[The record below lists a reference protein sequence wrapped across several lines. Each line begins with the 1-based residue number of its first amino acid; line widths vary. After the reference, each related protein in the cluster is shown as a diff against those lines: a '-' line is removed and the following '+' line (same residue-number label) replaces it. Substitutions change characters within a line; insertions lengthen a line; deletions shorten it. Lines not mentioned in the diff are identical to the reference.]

1 MFLMFIWMKWFWKT
15 TTVIMVTIIQS
26 VFILDDR
33 YTQTLGVILMLVQM
47 IAFYLSEYNNRT
59 EFINQQ
65 QKQRDLK
72 QLVEIMK
79 TKLPIGVAIFQKNH
93 INQYEQQAQKFAQ
106 KKKDSIVYQQSIL
119 PLSIQKNHHYSQ
131 QEIKNL
137 KNNSDKYIS
146 CSNIRDQK
154 SSVLIQQFPN
164 QETKLDI
171 DIRFINDILFQQ
183 AFNITDQQQ
192 QQYSNNFCSKGL
204 DDSQIKM
211 KKSNS
216 SSNSNSS
223 SGQKSQNINID
234 NNLSKI
240 REKEYSSGMN
250 HSRFSNKYNVS
261 NDNVLEMKNLYTNN
275 NNITEAN
282 NLLLTECYEKQKRYN
297 NFRIK
302 DKITQQSVHQFLES
316 LYVPQ
321 RQNNPKKQYNSKM
334 QNQDDEDQIGFYTNF
349 AEVRRQQQDNRSSS
363 GQKINFKQLINN
375 FFQANEE
382 SPTRSQRL
390 NNFDRM
396 YFNCQQILD
405 RPRKETKADLAARSN
420 NNDDNLK
427 QYDIKITSVILN
439 GEPAL
444 IVMIND
450 STDRFIMQQMKESSE
465 FKSQLLNYIQH
476 IAKTPLNSIIQLSET
491 MEQWFPLSPNNKQ
504 ICNDIKDNLEIIKK
518 NGLILHHQVQSIID
532 LQQINCNS
540 KIQIKT
546 DLIDLYTVIREVQE
560 LFQTEIEGKHLK
572 FEIDLEEENI
582 EMQTDENRLTQILIE
597 MIGNSVKFTKEN
609 DSIKIQ
615 ASIQKTYTVS
625 LICIT
630 IIDTGSGM
638 SPEQVA
644 IINSS
649 ASLENIPVPNS
660 HFRQGPGIG
669 LEVSRKLI
677 GLLGPFS
684 KFNLKSAVGEGCQFK
699 FWLYMNLN
707 EKEAA
712 EKSNRMMRKT
722 SDLILEKD
730 DIPSYDKFVIS
741 NKLQHMEIMIDPFSI
756 IPQVMYSNKDFNHF
770 IQSRRSSKQSGAS
783 FSPKQARTTV
793 GGVLGYSSSF
803 SNNNQL
809 TQLQNQFLL
818 EQQTLQAQIMKKRS
832 LYRMNYSP
840 QIVIRKRDMT
850 LNTYMQEQQK
860 NPLAI
865 YIKPKTS
872 QAKLTP
878 SNSQKD
884 LNNEQTE
891 EDKIIK
897 ENQSENAK
905 KDDNSLSSPK
915 KLEEFNQNNN
925 KCTPVA
931 SKNLNSQFKKNISNF
946 NQAPQNQNHSKA
958 TTAMRKL
965 KSNVSLDSLDTLLRP
980 FRHFNKKHTLQMRS
994 KQESSKFQRSN
1005 RKFLSNSYQASQEYH
1020 STTLSPCIKKS
1031 TLTNQSQQVV
1041 NSQVL
1046 NETKNYSTYFT
1057 QALDNNNYNKIRS
1070 ESQFKKN
1077 PQNFKKTQYHRNQSI
1092 EDPFTQLLR
1101 KQDHLYKSTK
1111 LKDLSGEESENDEL
1125 DEENEVDDTVNSQ
1138 IDGNAN
1144 QNSIISQ
1151 NLKNSKKLLSL
1162 SKGFLSPRSN
1172 KEGQSGTESHNLVQ
1186 TTRYSIDKKHLQS
1199 PLSENLNTEI
1209 SFLQLELTDEFGGY
1223 QQEKNDVR
1231 NLNIKSN
1238 EKVFVNRNQKK
1249 NAGTLKYENQQQQ
1262 FTFNTIKNSNFS
1274 QISLRN
1280 LDSCIQIQEDRLSIV
1295 SLQSNNSHK
1304 FSRPQEKSHYHS
1316 LTHIPDSATN
1326 QSPRMKKR
1334 HEQKS
1339 SLKKHKRQSHSP
1351 IEALPTQ
1358 QNDNQLRLPV
1368 GKKCILN
1375 TTSFADK
1382 EKNNIQS
1389 GAKHAIATQGVSFLL
1404 PDQNEYGK
1412 MNQKEPRIVNIQ
1424 IEKTQISKNEGE
1436 STFREYIE
1444 DKLTPGKNR
1453 KSLQQSNRGSIDGQK
1468 FNFIYS
1474 LDNLVPLT
1482 EKVQSPNSKEQINE
1496 GNQNQNNTQIRTK
1509 ILIKKDTANDPQL
1522 LNIQINALDN
1532 TEQIYSSQVLDD
1544 QKSQNKM
1551 FLNTYQQNI
1560 HQQQRQQQFTANQVV
1575 KSHSSIGNK
1584 QVKPTMNTIMS
1595 HDIDQDIFDTLFP
1608 EDTLILIVD
1617 DTTFN
1622 RIVLKQ
1628 MFKSSQNIV
1637 IQEAINGQDAID
1649 KIKTLKE
1656 TQNRTFNLI
1665 FMDLN
1670 MPIMDG
1676 FEALKQIQN
1685 LIHQKYISWVP
1696 VVAVTA
1702 YDTEVE
1708 NCRNKGFDGF
1718 ISKPVRIKEMVRSL
1732 IRIISIIEASQEQQ

>member
-1 MFLMFIWMKWFWKT
+1 
-15 TTVIMVTIIQS
+15 MVTIIQC
-26 VFILDDR
+26 VFILDNK
-33 YTQTLGVILMLVQM
+33 YTQTLGVILMLIQM
-47 IAFYLSEYNNRT
+47 IAFYLSEFNNRT

-79 TKLPIGVAIFQKNH
+79 KKLPIGVAIFQKNH

-106 KKKDSIVYQQSIL
+106 KKKDTLVSQQNIS
-119 PLSIQKNHHYSQ
+119 PFNMQKKINMSQ
-131 QEIKNL
+131 QEIRYSKNY
-137 KNNSDKYIS
+137 SDKYIS

-154 SSVLIQQFPN
+154 SPVLIQQSSN
-164 QETKLDI
+164 EENKLDI
-171 DIRFINDILFQQ
+171 DIRFINDMLFQQ
-183 AFNITDQQQ
+183 VFNITEQQQQQ
-192 QQYSNNFCSKGL
+192 QQYTSNFCAKGF
-204 DDSQIKM
+204 DDSQLKM

-223 SGQKSQNINID
+223 SQKSQNINID
-234 NNLSKI
+234 SNSNQI
-240 REKEYSSGMN
+240 RDKDYSSGMN
-250 HSRFSNKYNVS
+250 HSRFSNKYNII
-261 NDNVLEMKNLYTNN
+261 NDNVLETNNFYTNN
-275 NNITEAN
+275 MTEAN
-282 NLLLTECYEKQKRYN
+282 NLLHSEINEKQKRS
-297 NFRIK
+297 NFTIK
-302 DKITQQSVHQFLES
+302 DKYTQQSVHQFLET

-321 RQNNPKKQYNSKM
+321 RQNNPKKQQPSYNSKM
-334 QNQDDEDQIGFYTNF
+334 QNSEDDDQIGFYTNI
-349 AEVRRQQQDNRSSS
+349 AEVRRQQDNRSSS

-375 FFQANEE
+375 FFQVNEE
-382 SPTRSQRL
+382 SPVRSQRL

-396 YFNCQQILD
+396 YFNCQQIME
-405 RPRKETKADLAARSN
+405 RPRKETKADLTARS
-420 NNDDNLK
+420 NDDNLK

-504 ICNDIKDNLEIIKK
+504 ICNDIKENLEIIKK
-518 NGLILHHQVQSIID
+518 NGLILHHQVKSIID

-546 DLIDLYTVIREVQE
+546 DLIDLYTVIRE
-560 LFQTEIEGKHLK
+560 TEIEGKNLK
-572 FEIDLEEENI
+572 FEIELEEENI
-582 EMQTDENRLTQILIE
+582 DMQTDENRLTQILIE

-615 ASIQKTYTVS
+615 VQIQKTYTVS

-649 ASLENIPVPNS
+649 ISLENIPVPNN

-722 SDLILEKD
+722 SDLILEKE

-770 IQSRRSSKQSGAS
+770 IQSRRSSKQSGVS

-803 SNNNQL
+803 TNNNQL

-850 LNTYMQEQQK
+850 VNTYMQDQQK
-860 NPLAI
+860 SPLAI
-865 YIKPKTS
+865 YVKPKEPKIKIS
-872 QAKLTP
+872 KN
-878 SNSQKD
+878 NSQND
-884 LNNEQTE
+884 LNNELQSS
-891 EDKIIK
+891 EDKIK
-897 ENQSENAK
+897 QNQPENTK
-905 KDDNSLSSPK
+905 KDDNLISPK
-915 KLEEFNQNNN
+915 KIEEQNQNNST
-925 KCTPVA
+925 CPPAA
-931 SKNLNSQFKKNISNF
+931 SKSLNIQFKKNILNF
-946 NQAPQNQNHSKA
+946 NQNPQNRSSA
-958 TTAMRKL
+958 TNVLRKL

-1005 RKFLSNSYQASQEYH
+1005 RKFLSNSYQVSQEYH
-1020 STTLSPCIKKS
+1020 SIALSPCIKKS
-1031 TLTNQSQQVV
+1031 TLVNQSQQVA
-1041 NSQVL
+1041 NSQGL
-1046 NETKNYSTYFT
+1046 NESKNYSTHFA
-1057 QALDNNNYNKIRS
+1057 QAADNNNYNHIRS

-1077 PQNFKKTQYHRNQSI
+1077 PQNFKKTTYIRNQSI
-1092 EDPFTQLLR
+1092 EDPFTLLLR

-1111 LKDLSGEESENDEL
+1111 LKDLSREESENDEL
-1125 DEENEVDDTVNSQ
+1125 DEEKEVEDTVNSQ
-1138 IDGNAN
+1138 LDVNPN
-1144 QNSIISQ
+1144 QNSIISEEQ
-1151 NLKNSKKLLSL
+1151 NIRYHKKQQISKS
-1162 SKGFLSPRSN
+1162 FLSPRSN
-1172 KEGQSGTESHNLVQ
+1172 KDRQSISESHNLVQ
-1186 TTRYSIDKKHLQS
+1186 TTRYSIDKKYLQS
-1199 PLSENLNTEI
+1199 PPSENFNTEP
-1209 SFLQLELTDEFGGY
+1209 SFFQLEQAEEYGIL
-1223 QQEKNDVR
+1223 QQKNNVR
-1231 NLNIKSN
+1231 HLNIKSN
-1238 EKVFVNRNQKK
+1238 ERVFVNRNKK
-1249 NAGTLKYENQQQQ
+1249 NNAGTLKYDNQQQQ
-1262 FTFNTIKNSNFS
+1262 FTFNTIKNINFS

-1280 LDSCIQIQEDRLSIV
+1280 LDSCIQIQDDRHSIL
-1295 SLQSNNSHK
+1295 SLQSNNSYK
-1304 FSRPQEKSHYHS
+1304 MYRTQDKSHYHS
-1316 LTHIPDSATN
+1316 LTNIPDSIIH
-1326 QSPRMKKR
+1326 QSPRSKKR
-1334 HEQKS
+1334 NEQKS
-1339 SLKKHKRQSHSP
+1339 SLKNPQKICFSP
-1351 IEALPTQ
+1351 KIAQTVQ
-1358 QNDNQLRLPV
+1358 DNQNNLRVTPE
-1368 GKKCILN
+1368 KNCILN
-1375 TTSFADK
+1375 QYNIVDK
-1382 EKNNIQS
+1382 EKSSALN
-1389 GAKHAIATQGVSFLL
+1389 GAKQTLITQGVSFLL
-1404 PDQNEYGK
+1404 P
-1412 MNQKEPRIVNIQ
+1412 NQKEYVKLNAKESR
-1424 IEKTQISKNEGE
+1424 TQNNQVEFTQFTKNEGE
-1436 STFREYIE
+1436 NNFREHVDEKI
-1444 DKLTPGKNR
+1444 TTGKNR
-1453 KSLQQSNRGSIDGQK
+1453 KSLQQSNRGSIEGNN

-1474 LDNLVPLT
+1474 LDNLGPQN
-1482 EKVQSPNSKEQINE
+1482 EKLQSPSSKEQINE
-1496 GNQNQNNTQIRTK
+1496 VNQSQNNNQIRTK
-1509 ILIKKDTANDPQL
+1509 IIVKKEITNDPQL
-1522 LNIQINALDN
+1522 LNIKINVLDN
-1532 TEQIYSSQVLDD
+1532 PDQVYSSQVLDE
-1544 QKSQNKM
+1544 QKQSNKNS
-1551 FLNTYQQNI
+1551 LNVYQQNI
-1560 HQQQRQQQFTANQVV
+1560 HQQQRQQQYIANQVAV
-1575 KSHSSIGNK
+1575 KSHTSIGNK
-1584 QVKPTMNTIMS
+1584 PVKATMNTIMS
-1595 HDIDQDIFDTLFP
+1595 HEIDQDIFDTLFP
-1608 EDTLILIVD
+1608 SDTLILIVD

-1637 IQEAINGQDAID
+1637 IQEAINGQDALD
-1649 KIKTLKE
+1649 KIKNLKE

-1685 LIHQKYISWVP
+1685 LINQKYISWVP

-1732 IRIISIIEASQEQQ
+1732 IRIISIIEASQEHQ

>member
-1 MFLMFIWMKWFWKT
+1 
-15 TTVIMVTIIQS
+15 MVTIIQS
-26 VFILDDR
+26 VFILDDK
-33 YTQTLGVILMLVQM
+33 YTQTLGVILMLIQM
-47 IAFYLSEYNNRT
+47 IVFYLSEFNSRT

-79 TKLPIGVAIFQKNH
+79 KKLPIGVAIFQKNH
-93 INQYEQQAQKFAQ
+93 VNQYEQQAQKFAQ
-106 KKKDSIVYQQSIL
+106 KKKDFLVSQSNIL
-119 PLSIQKNHHYSQ
+119 PFNSQKKNFMSQ
-131 QEIKNL
+131 QEIKYS
-137 KNNSDKYIS
+137 KNNYDRQIS

-164 QETKLDI
+164 EENKLDI
-171 DIRFINDILFQQ
+171 GIRFINDMLFQQ
-183 AFNITDQQQ
+183 VFNITEQQQ
-192 QQYSNNFCSKGL
+192 QQYTNNFCAKGL
-204 DDSQIKM
+204 DDSPLKL
-211 KKSNS
+211 KKSQASNS
-216 SSNSNSS
+216 SSSA
-223 SGQKSQNINID
+223 QKSQNINID
-234 NNLSKI
+234 SSSNKI
-240 REKEYSSGMN
+240 REKDYSSSGSGMN
-250 HSRFSNKYNVS
+250 QSRFSIKYKII
-261 NDNVLEMKNLYTNN
+261 NDNVLETNNFYTNN
-275 NNITEAN
+275 MTEAN
-282 NLLLTECYEKQKRYN
+282 NLLHSEINEKKRSN
-297 NFRIK
+297 KFTIK
-302 DKITQQSVHQFLES
+302 DKQTQQSVHQFLET

-321 RQNNPKKQYNSKM
+321 RPNNSKRQQQSYNQKI
-334 QNQDDEDQIGFYTNF
+334 QNSEDDDQIGFYTNI
-349 AEVRRQQQDNRSSS
+349 AEVRRQQDNRSSS
-363 GQKINFKQLINN
+363 GQKVNFKQLINN
-375 FFQANEE
+375 FFQVNEE
-382 SPTRSQRL
+382 SPVCQQRL

-396 YFNCQQILD
+396 YFNCQQIMG
-405 RPRKETKADLAARSN
+405 RPRKETKADLAARS
-420 NNDDNLK
+420 NDDNLK

-504 ICNDIKDNLEIIKK
+504 ICNDIKDNLKIIKK

-546 DLIDLYTVIREVQE
+546 DVIDLYTVIREVQE
-560 LFQTEIEGKHLK
+560 LFQTEIEGKNLK

-582 EMQTDENRLTQILIE
+582 DMQTDENRLTQILIE

-615 ASIQKTYTVS
+615 VSIQKTYTVS

-649 ASLENIPVPNS
+649 ISLENIPVPNN

-770 IQSRRSSKQSGAS
+770 LQSRRSSKYSGVS
-783 FSPKQARTTV
+783 FSPKQARTTI

-809 TQLQNQFLL
+809 SQLQNQFLL

-832 LYRMNYSP
+832 LYRINYSP

-850 LNTYMQEQQK
+850 VNTYMQEQQK

-865 YIKPKTS
+865 YAKPKASKT
-872 QAKLTP
+872 KLTQN
-878 SNSQKD
+878 NSQDD
-884 LNNEQTE
+884 LSNEQQE
-891 EDKIIK
+891 EDKTK
-897 ENQSENAK
+897 QNPSENTI
-905 KDDNSLSSPK
+905 KDDNLVSPK
-915 KLEEFNQNNN
+915 KFEEFNQSNN
-925 KCTPVA
+925 KCTPIV
-931 SKNLNSQFKKNISNF
+931 SKNLNSQFKKNMLNF
-946 NQAPQNQNHSKA
+946 NQIPQNRSKTNNA
-958 TTAMRKL
+958 LRKL
-965 KSNVSLDSLDTLLRP
+965 KPNVSLDSLDTLLRP

-1005 RKFLSNSYQASQEYH
+1005 RKFLSNSYQMSQEYH
-1020 STTLSPCIKKS
+1020 INTLSPCIKKS
-1031 TLTNQSQQVV
+1031 TIANKSQQIL

-1046 NETKNYSTYFT
+1046 NEQKNYTTYFA
-1057 QALDNNNYNKIRS
+1057 QSVENNNYQNIRS
-1070 ESQFKKN
+1070 ESQFKRN
-1077 PQNFKKTQYHRNQSI
+1077 PQNLKKTTYHRNQSI

-1111 LKDLSGEESENDEL
+1111 LKDLSREESENDDL
-1125 DEENEVDDTVNSQ
+1125 DEEKEVEATVNSQ
-1138 IDGNAN
+1138 LDVN
-1144 QNSIISQ
+1144 QQIRKS
-1151 NLKNSKKLLSL
+1151 
-1162 SKGFLSPRSN
+1162 FLSPRSN
-1172 KEGQSGTESHNLVQ
+1172 KEGQSVSENHNLVQ
-1186 TTRYSIDKKHLQS
+1186 STRYSIDKKYLQS
-1199 PLSENLNTEI
+1199 SPSQNFNTEA
-1209 SFLQLELTDEFGGY
+1209 SFFQLEQAEEFSCLH
-1223 QQEKNDVR
+1223 EKNDVR

-1238 EKVFVNRNQKK
+1238 EKVFVNRNFQK
-1249 NAGTLKYENQQQQ
+1249 NAGTQKYENQQLQ
-1262 FTFNTIKNSNFS
+1262 FTFNTIKKIHFS
-1274 QISLRN
+1274 QISLKN
-1280 LDSCIQIQEDRLSIV
+1280 LDSSKQIKDDRQSIV
-1295 SLQSNNSHK
+1295 SLHSNYSYK
-1304 FSRPQEKSHYHS
+1304 CSRTQDKSHYHS
-1316 LTHIPDSATN
+1316 LTHIPYSN
-1326 QSPRMKKR
+1326 IHQSPRQKKR
-1334 HEQKS
+1334 NEQKS
-1339 SLKKHKRQSHSP
+1339 SLKKHWNECFSP
-1351 IEALPTQ
+1351 KSTETTQINEINLKLPSE
-1358 QNDNQLRLPV
+1358 
-1368 GKKCILN
+1368 KKCILN
-1375 TTSFADK
+1375 SPGYADK
-1382 EKNNIQS
+1382 EKSNILS
-1389 GAKHAIATQGVSFLL
+1389 GAKQAIITQGVSFLL
-1404 PDQNEYGK
+1404 PNS
-1412 MNQKEPRIVNIQ
+1412 KEFIKLNPKESRVAKNQ
-1424 IEKTQISKNEGE
+1424 IEKTQCSKNEGDNA
-1436 STFREYIE
+1436 FREHAKEKINTGR
-1444 DKLTPGKNR
+1444 KR
-1453 KSLQQSNRGSIDGQK
+1453 KSLQQSVRGSIEGYQS
-1468 FNFIYS
+1468 NFIYS
-1474 LDNLVPLT
+1474 LDNLGLQN
-1482 EKVQSPNSKEQINE
+1482 EKLQSPTSKEQINDS
-1496 GNQNQNNTQIRTK
+1496 NQSQNNTQMRTK
-1509 ILIKKDTANDPQL
+1509 IIIKKENANDPYV
-1522 LNIQINALDN
+1522 LNTKINVLDN
-1532 TEQIYSSQVLDD
+1532 TEQVYSSQVLDD
-1544 QKSQNKM
+1544 KQSNKHS
-1551 FLNTYQQNI
+1551 LNTYQQNI
-1560 HQQQRQQQFTANQVV
+1560 HQQQRQQQFIANQPV

-1584 QVKPTMNTIMS
+1584 PVKATLNTIMS
-1595 HDIDQDIFDTLFP
+1595 HEIDQDIFDTLFP
-1608 EDTLILIVD
+1608 QDTLILIVD

-1637 IQEAINGQDAID
+1637 IQEAINGQDALD
-1649 KIKTLKE
+1649 KIKNLKE

-1676 FEALKQIQN
+1676 FEALKKIQN
-1685 LIHQKYISWVP
+1685 LINQKYISWVP

-1732 IRIISIIEASQEQQ
+1732 MRIISIIEASQEQQ